1 MLAEI
6 LFTSNHL
13 LDQRLNED
21 PLTID
26 NDVEMA
32 DVHEWIVRNKR
43 DDLFAV
49 YVDVDPKDAESL
61 MLACS
66 CTEGVRD
73 AACSHGLRV
82 IRRIRADEQILA
94 RVLRKYPATPDKAES
109 ETELVS

>member
-21 PLTID
+21 PLTIQ

-43 DDLFAV
+43 DDLFAI
-49 YVDVDPKDAESL
+49 YVDVDPKLTDSL

-66 CTEGVRD
+66 CTEGARD
-73 AACSHGLRV
+73 FACSHGLRV
-82 IRRIRADEQILA
+82 IRRIRADAEILA
-94 RVLRKYPATPDKAES
+94 RVLRKYREPADINEA

>member
-13 LDQRLNED
+13 LDQRLNTD
-21 PLTID
+21 PLTIE

-32 DVHEWIVRNKR
+32 DVHEWIVRNKK

-49 YVDVDPKDAESL
+49 YVDVDPKDTESL

-66 CTEGVRD
+66 CTEGARD
-73 AACSHGLRV
+73 VACSHGLRV
-82 IRRIRADEQILA
+82 IRRIRAAAEILA
-94 RVLRKYPATPDKAES
+94 RVLRKEPAETIEAES
-109 ETELVS
+109 ELVS

>member
-13 LDQRLNED
+13 LDQRLNTD
-21 PLTID
+21 PLTIE
-26 NDVEMA
+26 NDIEMA
-32 DVHEWIVRNKR
+32 DVHEWIVRNKQ

-49 YVDVDPKDAESL
+49 YVDADPKDTESL

-66 CTEGVRD
+66 CTEGTRD
-73 AACSHGLRV
+73 VACSHGLRV
-82 IRRIRADEQILA
+82 IRRIRADAEILA
-94 RVLRKYPATPDKAES
+94 RVLRKSVATPDTAES